1 MNWMKWKAFFKN
13 WGEGLPSLFFY
24 LKKMKEREKMFIEVT
39 KEEVKLITDFRKRK
53 NEEKIFKNHLE
64 NYKKVIAEMK
74 MVISNLD
81 NFLNDDDF
89 YDIFR
94 EECDEEIFN
103 SLKDIVDEIN
113 S

>member
-1 MNWMKWKAFFKN
+1 
-13 WGEGLPSLFFY
+13 
-24 LKKMKEREKMFIEVT
+24 MFIEVT

-53 NEEKIFKNHLE
+53 NKEKIFKNHLE

>member
-1 MNWMKWKAFFKN
+1 
-13 WGEGLPSLFFY
+13 
-24 LKKMKEREKMFIEVT
+24 MFIEVT